1 MTAQQLKN
9 SILQLAVQGKLVPQD
24 PNDEPASV
32 LLERI
37 TKEREHLIKEKKI
50 KKPKTT
56 SRIFRRDGH
65 YYESVNGGE
74 PACIDEQ
81 IPFDIPDSWEWVRCF
96 DLISLT
102 SGQDLTPDKYND
114 KKNGIPYITGASNF
128 NCGHVIINRWT
139 QFPKAIAEQGNIL
152 LTCKGTIGEL
162 ALLKEA
168 QVHIARQVMAIQPI
182 VSSLCDFL
190 LLILEV
196 NVQRFKTEAQSMIPG
211 ISRDVV
217 LEALIPLPP
226 TLEQHRIISKLKGL
240 LPEIEKYGVKTSTL
254 NKINSVFPV
263 SLKKSILQHAIQG
276 KLVPQDPNDEPASV
290 LLARIAQ
297 ERSKL
302 GKKAAKSMS
311 RIERRD
317 RGTYEIF
324 PDGSEDDISDEIPFD
339 LPTSWEW
346 ARLGSLC
353 SKIGAGSTPK
363 GGRAVYKSKGVL
375 FLRSQN
381 VYNNGLRLS
390 NAAFIDESI
399 DAAMSGS
406 RVEPFDL
413 LLNITGASIG
423 RCAIVLE
430 GIQRANINQHVLIL
444 RCIERA
450 MLEYVHTCIISPLV
464 FKSIMDMQVG
474 ATKEG
479 LSAQKAAQLLIPI
492 PPVKE
497 QHRII
502 TALSSLPI

>member
-1 MTAQQLKN
+1 MN
-9 SILQLAVQGKLVPQD
+9 YDSFWY
-24 PNDEPASV
+24 
-32 LLERI
+32 R
-37 TKEREHLIKEKKI
+37 
-50 KKPKTT
+50 
-56 SRIFRRDGH
+56 H

-81 IPFDIPDSWEWVRCF
+81 IPFDIPDTWEWVRLSHIVYNHGQEKPESDFSYIDIGSIDNKRQKLNQTENIICADKAPSRARKIVHWGDILYSTVRPYLHNMCIVDKAFSKTPIASTGFAVLCPFSGIYNAYLFYYLMSPEF
-96 DLISLT
+96 DS
-102 SGQDLTPDKYND
+102 YAND
-114 KKNGIPYITGASNF
+114 TENAKGVAYPA
-128 NCGHVIINRWT
+128 INDDR
-139 QFPKAIAEQGNIL
+139 L
-152 LTCKGTIGEL
+152 Y
-162 ALLKEA
+162 
-168 QVHIARQVMAIQPI
+168 R
-182 VSSLCDFL
+182 
-190 LLILEV
+190 
-196 NVQRFKTEAQSMIPG
+196 
-211 ISRDVV
+211 
-217 LEALIPLPP
+217 ALIPIPP
-226 TLEQHRIISKLKGL
+226 SVEQQRIVARFENI
-240 LPEIEKYGVKTSTL
+240 LPEIYQYDELSIKSKSLEKG
-254 NKINSVFPV
+254 FPDV
-263 SLKKSILQHAIQG
+263 LKKSILQHAIQG
-276 KLVPQDPNDEPASV
+276 KLVPQDSNDEPASV
-290 LLARIAQ
+290 LLERIAE
-297 ERSKL
+297 ERTKL

-324 PDGSEDDISDEIPFD
+324 PDGSEADISDEIPFD

-381 VYNNGLRLS
+381 VYNDGLRLS
-390 NAAFIDESI
+390 NVAFIDESI

-423 RCAIVLE
+423 RCAIVPE

-464 FKSIMDMQVG
+464 FKNIMDMQVG

-479 LSAQKAAQLLIPI
+479 LSAQKAALLLIPI

-502 TALSSLPI
+502 TALRSLPI

>member
-1 MTAQQLKN
+1 MLNIHRNNK
-9 SILQLAVQGKLVPQD
+9 
-24 PNDEPASV
+24 
-32 LLERI
+32 
-37 TKEREHLIKEKKI
+37 
-50 KKPKTT
+50 
-56 SRIFRRDGH
+56 H

-81 IPFDIPDSWEWVRCF
+81 LPFDIPDSWVWVRLF
-96 DLISLT
+96 SLGEIVGGGT
-102 SGQDLTPDKYND
+102 PKTDVKSYWNNGDIPWLTPADMKWVKGKYVSSGQRNITALALQSSSAQLMPPGSVIYSSRAPIGYIAIAENDLCTNQGFKSLVPFSTQLSDYLYYALIAATPEIQSRASGTTFKE
-114 KKNGIPYITGASNF
+114 ISGAEF
-128 NCGHVIINRWT
+128 GQTLVP
-139 QFPKAIAEQGNIL
+139 FPPLAEQGNI
-152 LTCKGTIGEL
+152 
-162 ALLKEA
+162 
-168 QVHIARQVMAIQPI
+168 
-182 VSSLCDFL
+182 
-190 LLILEV
+190 V
-196 NVQRFKTEAQSMIPG
+196 NKIES
-211 ISRDVV
+211 
-217 LEALIPLPP
+217 
-226 TLEQHRIISKLKGL
+226 L
-240 LPEIEKYGVKTSTL
+240 LPEVETYNTTYHALSVL
-254 NKINSVFPV
+254 NEELPGK
-263 SLKKSILQHAIQG
+263 LKKSILQHAIQG

-290 LLARIAQ
+290 LLERIAR
-297 ERSKL
+297 ERARM

-324 PDGSEDDISDEIPFD
+324 PDSSEVDISDEIPFD

-363 GGRAVYKSKGVL
+363 GGRAVYKNKGVL

-381 VYNNGLRLS
+381 VYNDGLRLS

-423 RCAIVLE
+423 RCAIVPE
-430 GIQRANINQHVLIL
+430 GIKRANINQHVLIL

-464 FKSIMDMQVG
+464 FKNIMDMQVG

-479 LSAQKAAQLLIPI
+479 LSAQKAALLLIPI

-497 QHRII
+497 QYRII
-502 TALSSLPI
+502 TALRSLPI